1 MNSNCLG
8 EKENLIDILC
18 NAVDTDS
25 KTLSI
30 LPRGKEENSC
40 SLVLAI
46 VYFFAW

>member
-25 KTLSI
+25 KNIINST
-30 LPRGKEENSC
+30 KEENSC

>member
-25 KTLSI
+25 QSSI
-30 LPRGKEENSC
+30 SSIITTYRRCDYE
-40 SLVLAI
+40 
-46 VYFFAW
+46 